1 MTVRATAQQVF
12 LGAVA
17 VFATGLT
24 VASGQ
29 PSAPPAYTAAQAES
43 GRARYDA
50 SCAACHS
57 GDLSGNGEAP
67 ELAGSSFMDS
77 WKTQTTQDLFKYAQ
91 GMPPGGPHLTPDEY
105 VVIVAYILQQ
115 NGAVAGDQPLTATTS
130 ATIGAIATGKR
141 PGAANPARGE

>member
-1 MTVRATAQQVF
+1 MTVRQTVQQLSAGVIVVI
-12 LGAVA
+12 LA
-17 VFATGLT
+17 GLT
-24 VASGQ
+24 VVSGQ
-29 PSAPPAYTAAQAES
+29 ASAPPVYTAAQAEA

-50 SCAACHS
+50 SCAGCHS

-67 ELAGSSFMDS
+67 DLAGSTFMDS

-91 GMPPGGPHLTPDEY
+91 GMPPGGPHLTTDEY
-105 VVIVAYILQQ
+105 LVIVAYILQQ

-141 PGAANPARGE
+141 PGP

>member
-1 MTVRATAQQVF
+1 MTLPGTAQPFF
-12 LGAVA
+12 LGAIAVIVA
-17 VFATGLT
+17 GLAT
-24 VASGQ
+24 ASAQ

-50 SCAACHS
+50 SCAGCHS
-57 GDLSGNGEAP
+57 ADLSGNGEAP

-105 VVIVAYILQQ
+105 LVIVAYILQQ
-115 NGAVAGDQPLTATTS
+115 NGAAAGDQPLTAATS

-141 PGAANPARGE
+141 PGA